1 MKKYMKW
8 IKWFLLLLLVSSV
21 VYWLNKSEI
30 FQYATPE
37 QLRDFIASYKVLAP
51 FVYILLF
58 TFVPL
63 TLFPDSVLAIS
74 GGMCFGLFWGF
85 VYTMIGAVCGGTL
98 AFYLSRGIGRKLVK
112 TFSKKEADKL
122 STIINERGFIIVLM
136 LRLIPL
142 FPFDVISYGAGFSN
156 IKYRDYLLATI
167 VGIIPGVLVFTNIGT
182 QVSKIGSFE
191 FYISISML
199 VLLVVCGNFFKDK
212 LKVSMK
218 S

>member
-142 FPFDVISYGAGFSN
+142 FPFDVISYGAGVSN

-199 VLLVVCGNFFKDK
+199 VLLVVCGNLFKDK

>member
-1 MKKYMKW
+1 
-8 IKWFLLLLLVSSV
+8 
-21 VYWLNKSEI
+21 
-30 FQYATPE
+30 
-37 QLRDFIASYKVLAP
+37 
-51 FVYILLF
+51 
-58 TFVPL
+58 
-63 TLFPDSVLAIS
+63 
-74 GGMCFGLFWGF
+74 
-85 VYTMIGAVCGGTL
+85 
-98 AFYLSRGIGRKLVK
+98 
-112 TFSKKEADKL
+112 
-122 STIINERGFIIVLM
+122 LM

-156 IKYRDYLLATI
+156 IKYRDYILATI

-199 VLLVVCGNFFKDK
+199 VLLVVCGNLFKDK

>member
-1 MKKYMKW
+1 MKKHMKW
-8 IKWFLLLLLVSSV
+8 IKWFLLLLLVSSI

-30 FQYATPE
+30 LQYTTPE

-51 FVYILLF
+51 VVYILLF

-98 AFYLSRGIGRKLVK
+98 AFYLSRGIGRKIVT

-122 STIINERGFIIVLM
+122 SAVINERGFVIVLM

-156 IKYRDYLLATI
+156 IKYRDYILATI
-167 VGIIPGVLVFTNIGT
+167 VGVIPGVLVFTNIGT

-199 VLLVVCGNFFKDK
+199 VLLVVCGNLFKDK

>member
-199 VLLVVCGNFFKDK
+199 VLLVVCGNLFKDK